1 MMELRQLRYFIA
13 VAEELHFTRAALRM
27 HIGQPPLSQAIQSL
41 EEDIG
46 AQLFERTKRSV
57 KLTTA
62 GELFLI
68 DARRILAMTE
78 SARDTAKKAALGET
92 GELRIGFTFSTPF
105 TSLFSNVIK
114 DYRASYPEVRL
125 SFHELSTNRQLEQIE
140 KQQLDLGFIRPP
152 NGATEENMKIPH
164 LRLNLLRRDP
174 LMVVLPVSHALSKKK
189 KVALKELAEE
199 SFIMYPHKA
208 GTGIYPQ
215 VMRLCHAQGFTPKVS
230 HEVGEAS
237 TIIGLVAAACGIS
250 ILPGSFERLQMEG
263 VAYRPISDSNAMT
276 SLLLVRPNNDS
287 NPLIDAFARLALSST
302 LKQSRLKLK

>member
-27 HIGQPPLSQAIQSL
+27 HIGQPPLSHAIQML

-57 KLTTA
+57 RLTAA
-62 GELFLI
+62 GQLFLQ
-68 DARRILAMTE
+68 DARRILALTD
-78 SARDTAKKAALGET
+78 SAGETARKAARGET

-105 TSLFSNVIK
+105 TALFSNVINR
-114 DYRASYPEVRL
+114 YRARYPEVNLIFR
-125 SFHELSTNRQLEQIE
+125 ELSTNRQLEEIE

-152 NGATEENMKIPH
+152 DGATEETIKLTN
-164 LRLNLLRRDP
+164 LRLNTLRRDP
-174 LMVVLPVSHALSKKK
+174 LMVVLPSTHALSKKK
-189 KVALKELAEE
+189 KIALKELANE

-215 VMRLCHAQGFTPKVS
+215 IMRLCQAQGFVPKVA

-237 TIIGLVAAACGIS
+237 TIIGLVAAACGVS
-250 ILPGSFERLQMEG
+250 ILPGSFDRLQMEG
-263 VAYRPISDSNAMT
+263 VCYRPLSDSDAMT
-276 SLLLVRPNNDS
+276 SLLLVRPKSDS
-287 NPLIDAFARLALSST
+287 NPLIEAFSALAIKQAQ
-302 LKQSRLKLK
+302 LKN

>member
-1 MMELRQLRYFIA
+1 MESMMELRQLRYFIA

-27 HIGQPPLSQAIQSL
+27 HIGQPPLSQAIQTL
-41 EEDIG
+41 EEDLG

-78 SARDTAKKAALGET
+78 SARATAQKAALGET

-105 TSLFSNVIK
+105 TSLFSHVIK
-114 DYRASYPEVRL
+114 QYRAGYPEVKL
-125 SFHELSTNRQLEQIE
+125 SFHEMSTNRQLEHIE
-140 KQQLDLGFIRPP
+140 NQQLDLGFIRPP
-152 NGATEENMKIPH
+152 NGATEESMKLHH
-164 LRLNLLRRDP
+164 LRLNKLRSDP
-174 LMVVLPVSHALSKKK
+174 LMVVLPNTHALSKKK
-189 KVALKELAEE
+189 KIALKELAEE

-215 VMRLCHAQGFTPKVS
+215 VMRLCQALGFTPRVA

-237 TIIGLVAAACGIS
+237 TIIGLVAADCGIS
-250 ILPGSFERLQMEG
+250 ILPGSFDRLQMEG
-263 VAYRPISDSNAMT
+263 VCYRPISDSNAKT
-276 SLLLVRPNNDS
+276 SLLLARPRS
-287 NPLIDAFARLALSST
+287 AANPLIEAFSMMA
-302 LKQSRLKLK
+302 LKQAQR